1 MTTII
6 DGVEVGECKHFEEC
20 ETNLKWSK
28 CLADCYPYPEGAC
41 YGDCDEHPNCYFKQ
55 LQRLKE
61 HHHKTECEASKNLK
75 KLVKLEQECEE
86 LKKQLESTKG
96 LVTVGNRQL
105 AEALLELQT
114 YKDKEQ
120 KEKEENE
127 KLYKKLEGSCLIGKH
142 WRFK

>member
-6 DGVEVGECKHFEEC
+6 DDLDTCCPYHCNEKIGQCNNLSQ
-20 ETNLKWSK
+20 ETPHTYCINNK
-28 CLADCYPYPEGAC
+28 DCIYKLYA
-41 YGDCDEHPNCYFKQ
+41 
-55 LQRLKE
+55 
-61 HHHKTECEASKNLK
+61 HK
-75 KLVKLEQECEE
+75 EQECEE

-105 AEALLELQT
+105 VEALLELQT